1 LRIELKTTLSSEESV
16 GIARFLAASP
26 HAHIWQNPNSLPIYL
41 YDGRTAFHFV
51 ATERDDILS
60 YGVFYVDRYK
70 REAFCLRG
78 PVFETVQVGRSCI
91 EFLLTEFCRLG
102 VGQLR
107 ISPYWAGADA
117 HALAEI
123 LKSCRLR
130 PYYRGTDAFTKT
142 GRVWLQGTHKELYGR
157 FSPHTRRDLRR
168 CIKVGFE
175 IIRIRDHERAT
186 EAYLLQE
193 KLKERRVLSSLPR
206 REFGE
211 LRDRVLFSDHL
222 GAILNAYIAGRLV
235 GTFWVARA
243 NDSVALAVG
252 YAIDNEFMRASYRS
266 YRIGA
271 PLWVEGM
278 KWAKDEGCEWF
289 DVEGYDENATQTS
302 PMYGVY
308 KFKGQFRP
316 QPIDIV
322 AEHVGVCHWPKYA
335 SYQMS
340 HSWRRLLN
348 VRRKLLAGRLKIRL

>member
-1 LRIELKTTLSSEESV
+1 MRIELKTTLSSEESNR
-16 GIARFLAASP
+16 IARFLAASP

-51 ATERDDILS
+51 ATERDEILS

-91 EFLLTEFCRLG
+91 EFLRTEFRRLG
-102 VGQLR
+102 IGQLR
-107 ISPYWAGADA
+107 ISPYWTGADA

-123 LKSCRLR
+123 FKPCRLR
-130 PYYRGTDAFTKT
+130 PYVGGTGVFMKS
-142 GRVWLQGTHKELYGR
+142 GRVWLQGTHKELCDR
-157 FSPHTRRDLRR
+157 FSQHTRNELRR
-168 CIKVGFE
+168 GSKAGFE
-175 IIRIRDHERAT
+175 VIRIRDRERAT
-186 EAYLLQE
+186 EAYLLHE
-193 KLKERRVLSSLPR
+193 KLKDRKALSSVPR
-206 REFGE
+206 REFEE
-211 LRDRVLFSDHL
+211 LCDRVLFSDHL
-222 GAILNAYIAGRLV
+222 GALFNAYIAGRLV

-243 NDSVALAVG
+243 NDCVALAVG

-266 YRIGA
+266 YRIGV
-271 PLWVEGM
+271 PLWGAGM
-278 KWAKDEGCEWF
+278 KWGKDEGCEWF

-308 KFKGQFRP
+308 KFKRQFRP
-316 QPIDIV
+316 KPIDIV

-335 SYQMS
+335 LYQMS

-348 VRRKLLAGRLKIRL
+348 VRRKLLAGRLIIRL